1 MESPDDGLSLR
12 RFILPGLF
20 VLALFVVLIA
30 RRGPAPDDLN
40 AHSVAGEAMGT
51 TWNVAWVPDG
61 EGGGQDDV
69 RAAASAAIEQVNA
82 SMSTYLAS
90 SELSR
95 FNDRRDDQPVAL
107 GPGLGEV
114 LVEAQRIH
122 GLTGGAFDVTV
133 TPLVRLWGFGARPST
148 RPPTE
153 AEITEARARIGAE
166 KIELD
171 TQGETLRKKDP
182 RVTIDLSAIA
192 KGYAVDKVAE
202 ALLQLGISSF
212 MVELGGEVRAHG
224 DRPGGGAW
232 RIGVET
238 PDGGAQDAQVVVGLR
253 NASMA
258 TSGDYRNFADL
269 NGERVSHTI
278 DPRTG
283 RPVAHSL
290 ASVSVIH
297 PSCMTADALATALT
311 VLGSDDG
318 LALAEREG
326 WAALFIERAPGGS
339 FHERATTSWNAN
351 LEHRPARGAD

>member
-114 LVEAQRIH
+114 LVEAQRKLVWSLAVWLKCFRH
-122 GLTGGAFDVTV
+122 QLSCHA
-133 TPLVRLWGFGARPST
+133 VRL
-148 RPPTE
+148 
-153 AEITEARARIGAE
+153 
-166 KIELD
+166 
-171 TQGETLRKKDP
+171 
-182 RVTIDLSAIA
+182 V
-192 KGYAVDKVAE
+192 
-202 ALLQLGISSF
+202 LLI
-212 MVELGGEVRAHG
+212 
-224 DRPGGGAW
+224 P
-232 RIGVET
+232 
-238 PDGGAQDAQVVVGLR
+238 
-253 NASMA
+253 A
-258 TSGDYRNFADL
+258 T
-269 NGERVSHTI
+269 H
-278 DPRTG
+278 
-283 RPVAHSL
+283 
-290 ASVSVIH
+290 
-297 PSCMTADALATALT
+297 
-311 VLGSDDG
+311 
-318 LALAEREG
+318 
-326 WAALFIERAPGGS
+326 
-339 FHERATTSWNAN
+339 
-351 LEHRPARGAD
+351 